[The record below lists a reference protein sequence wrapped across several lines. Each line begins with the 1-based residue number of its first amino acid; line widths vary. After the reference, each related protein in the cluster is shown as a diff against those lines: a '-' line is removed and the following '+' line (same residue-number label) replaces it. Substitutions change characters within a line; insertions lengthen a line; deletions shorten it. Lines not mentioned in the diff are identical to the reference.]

1 MRQVYSVKLSTR
13 PYPEAMQMTP
23 SAQQRNA
30 SYDEL
35 CRQLGIQFEAEI
47 RGGANYDVAVEHEGL
62 LYISGMVPRIQGD
75 IVVKGRVGADASFD
89 DARRA
94 AQVCVLRALAA
105 VRQAAGSLERVARLL
120 RMTVY
125 VQSADDFER
134 HSEVADAASDILY
147 ALFGVAGKH
156 TRTSVGVYK
165 LPKNAAVEIDL
176 IVAVDGGARAQD

>member
-1 MRQVYSVKLSTR
+1 V
-13 PYPEAMQMTP
+13 
-23 SAQQRNA
+23 
-30 SYDEL
+30 
-35 CRQLGIQFEAEI
+35 
-47 RGGANYDVAVEHEGL
+47 
-62 LYISGMVPRIQGD
+62 
-75 IVVKGRVGADASFD
+75 SFD

-94 AQVCVLRALAA
+94 AQVCILRALAA
-105 VRQAAGSLERVARLL
+105 VRQTAGSLDRVAKLL

-147 ALFGVAGKH
+147 ALFGEIGRH

-176 IVAVDGGARAQD
+176 IVALDSGARAQD

>member
-1 MRQVYSVKLSTR
+1 
-13 PYPEAMQMTP
+13 MTLL
-23 SAQQRNA
+23 AQQRNH

-35 CRQLGIQFEAEI
+35 CRTLDIHFEGEI
-47 RGGANYDVAVEHEGL
+47 RGGANYDVAVEHDGQL
-62 LYISGMVPRIQGD
+62 FISGMVPRMRGEIA
-75 IVVKGRVGADASFD
+75 VKGRVGAEVSFD

-94 AQVCVLRALAA
+94 AQVCILRALAA
-105 VRQAAGSLERVARLL
+105 VRQTAGSLDRVAKLL

-147 ALFGVAGKH
+147 ALFGEIGRH

-176 IVAVDGGARAQD
+176 IVALDSGARAQD